1 MESAESLRKR
11 LDDERAARSE
21 LKAVV
26 AAHHGVTEQGEP
38 PTGEPADKFQA
49 ELSEEVREA
58 REKESL
64 KATKEAEDK
73 VHPVNDAPTSRP
85 QGNAGGLN
93 NLKTDKK

>member
-1 MESAESLRKR
+1 MESADSLRKR
-11 LDDERAARSE
+11 LEDERAARSE

-26 AAHHGVTEQGEP
+26 AAHHGVTEAGEA

-64 KATKEAEDK
+64 RATDKADDK
-73 VHPVNDAPTSRP
+73 VHPVNDVPTSH
-85 QGNAGGLN
+85 NTHA
-93 NLKTDKK
+93 KK

>member
-1 MESAESLRKR
+1 MESAESLRKK

-49 ELSEEVREA
+49 ELSEQVREA

-64 KATKEAEDK
+64 KATKATDDK
-73 VHPVNDAPTSRP
+73 VQPATEVPTSNK
-85 QGNAGGLN
+85 GEAGGLN
-93 NLKTDKK
+93 NLKSDKK